1 LRVLLA
7 GFPYLDRRSQ
17 KLGEEVKPRSNFAAF
32 HVQNSMMASPL
43 PPSRR
48 RASILAA
55 AFLVAVPAY
64 ALATGGVPALAGLE
78 PGRWVIRDLES
89 NTERRSICIGDP
101 MLLAQIEHDGPPCA
115 AEVIETAPSGG
126 TVRYTCPGRGF
137 GHSRIRMETPRVA
150 SIVTQGINA
159 NRPFSFR
166 AEARKMG
173 DC

>member
-1 LRVLLA
+1 MSA
-7 GFPYLDRRSQ
+7 
-17 KLGEEVKPRSNFAAF
+17 
-32 HVQNSMMASPL
+32 PL
-43 PPSRR
+43 SPSRQ

-64 ALATGGVPALAGLE
+64 AVATSGLPSLE
-78 PGRWVIRDLES
+78 KLERGRWQIRNVDSNSDLR
-89 NTERRSICIGDP
+89 TVCIGDP
-101 MLLAQIEHDGPPCA
+101 MLLAQIEHGSPPCA
-115 AEVIETAPSGG
+115 AEVIESGPTGG

-137 GHSRIRMETPRVA
+137 GHSTIRMETPRAA

-166 AEARKMG
+166 ATARKTG

>member
-1 LRVLLA
+1 
-7 GFPYLDRRSQ
+7 
-17 KLGEEVKPRSNFAAF
+17 
-32 HVQNSMMASPL
+32 MAIPL

-55 AFLVAVPAY
+55 AFLIAVPAY
-64 ALATGGVPALAGLE
+64 AVATGGLPSLARLE
-78 PGRWVIRDLES
+78 PGRWQVRDLDS

-115 AEVIETAPSGG
+115 AEVIESGPSGG

-137 GHSRIRMETPRVA
+137 GHSTIKMETPRAA

-166 AEARKMG
+166 AQARMVG